1 MESEETSPELHFPV
15 PTGELSDEVV
25 DAWRASPGASLVSVA
40 ELSKFMQWHGL
51 NVDVDGSPEFT
62 RKHQN
67 VTMTVRGDGDVELGS
82 SFKSF
87 VLCPASCASTI
98 SPCLTP
104 RPS

>member
-1 MESEETSPELHFPV
+1 MESEETSPELNLPV

-25 DAWRASPGASLVSVA
+25 DAWRASPGASLVSVD
-40 ELSKFMQWHGL
+40 ELSKFMEWHGL
-51 NVDVDGSPEFT
+51 KVDDSPKFT

-82 SFKSF
+82 FSFKSF